1 MDGLSCFD
9 SSPHLHLSSSPGT
22 RWDQRAQDAPGKG
35 SSGEGKG
42 AGLWEQYALGTGV
55 SPALDKQKALSRLA
69 RAALHPAGGAP
80 PAPGASSDVKTY
92 LPGAPCLTTG

>member
-1 MDGLSCFD
+1 MASRVWIPPLTFILLPLQG
-9 SSPHLHLSSSPGT
+9 HGGT
-22 RWDQRAQDAPGKG
+22 SVPRTPREKEVLERA
-35 SSGEGKG
+35 G
-42 AGLWEQYALGTGV
+42 AGLWELYALGTGV